1 MVSVYRPKSQ
11 GYQKN
16 LFSNSELRKFRDNDL
31 QKRLSIL
38 SDSLKLRKEIAK
50 NITLYKFPIDKCR
63 EIKAYDILDQYM
75 PEKIKEEKGKKK
87 EPLIHHMEQ
96 VIRNMPRRDDDGNI
110 IGESNEKNLNLRSLS
125 IISYQL
131 AEQFANER
139 GFQVGKLRDTELAET
154 HYYFVNTDIP
164 KTGQLDRHIDDRAA
178 VSYKTITLIW
188 YLIKSPTVKDG
199 NIRIYNSEY
208 ERYGEPEDAGV
219 KIEINYDNIIEKNN
233 EQKCICLIF
242 NGNIP
247 HQPEQLSGEGERSA
261 IVFQFERID
270 KRHGNR
276 SLNKTKTRQKRSSA
290 ISPSKRPTVKRSS
303 DHKSSSFKG
312 GRKAR
317 KKARRRTRRR

>member
-11 GYQKN
+11 GYQQN

-38 SDSLKLRKEIAK
+38 SDNRMLRREIAK

-75 PEKIKEEKGKKK
+75 PEKIKEEKGK
-87 EPLIHHMEQ
+87 EPLIHRM
-96 VIRNMPRRDDDGNI
+96 VPIIRNMPRRDDDGNI

-131 AEQFANER
+131 AEQFAKER

-164 KTGQLDRHIDDRAA
+164 LTGQLGRHLDDHAA

-208 ERYGEPEDAGV
+208 EKYGDPKDHGV
-219 KIEINYDNIIEKNN
+219 TIKINYDNIIEKNN

>member
-11 GYQKN
+11 DYQKK
-16 LFSNSELRKFRDNDL
+16 LFSNSELNKFRDYNL
-31 QKRLSIL
+31 EKRLSIL
-38 SDSLKLRKEIAK
+38 SDKVMLKKEIAK

-63 EIKAYDILDQYM
+63 EIKAYKILDQYM
-75 PEKIKEEKGKKK
+75 PEKIKEEKREKK

-96 VIRNMPRRDDDGNI
+96 VLHNMPHKDADGNI
-110 IGESNEKNLNLRSLS
+110 IGESNEKNLDLRSLS

-131 AEQFANER
+131 AEQFARER
-139 GFQVGKLRDTELAET
+139 GFQVGKLRHTELAET
-154 HYYFVNTDIP
+154 HYYFVNTDKP
-164 KTGQLDRHIDDRAA
+164 KTGQLGRHVDDGAA

-199 NIRIYNSEY
+199 NIRIYNNEY
-208 ERYGEPEDAGV
+208 ERYGEKEDAGV
-219 KIEINYDNIIEKNN
+219 QIEINYDDIIKKNN

-247 HQPEQLSGEGERSA
+247 HQPEQLSGEGKRSA

-270 KRHGNR
+270 PPSR
-276 SLNKTKTRQKRSSA
+276 SR
-290 ISPSKRPTVKRSS
+290 SKRPTVKRSS
-303 DHKSSSFKG
+303 DDKTTSFKG